1 MDHAGFDLNLIVA
14 FDALMAERHVTRA
27 AIRIGLTQP
36 AMSAA
41 LSRLRKATGDEL
53 FVRGPKGLAPTPR
66 AHDLIA
72 PFRRA
77 LETVSGALDL
87 QTRFQPKEASLTFT
101 LALSDHP
108 AHRLLPQVSEIVNR
122 EGPGIDLRVRG
133 FSDRQ
138 NAIHFLDEGIADV
151 AIGVSPGT
159 EARILMSRLFT
170 ERFVC
175 IARRGSPAAS
185 ALRSVK
191 EFAAARHIL
200 VSPEGEEHGVVD
212 VALAERGMMRR
223 LGVVLSQMYA
233 APHLVANSNNLI
245 ATLMEGVVAN
255 SGFSDDL
262 VVAAPPLELPTVDFH
277 LLWHRRTDQ
286 HPAHQWL
293 RACIAE
299 AAIH

>member
-1 MDHAGFDLNLIVA
+1 MDYAGFDLNLIVA

-27 AIRIGLTQP
+27 AVRIGLTQP

-77 LETVSGALDL
+77 LDTVSGALDL
-87 QTRFQPKEASLTFT
+87 QTRFQPKEASQTFT

-108 AHRLLPQVSEIVNR
+108 AQRLLPRLSEIVSR

-138 NAIHFLDEGIADV
+138 NAIHLLDEGIADV
-151 AIGVSPGT
+151 AVGVLPGN
-159 EARILMSRLFT
+159 EARILMNHLFT

-175 IARRGSPAAS
+175 IARRGSSAAS
-185 ALRSVK
+185 ALRSVE

-212 VALAERGMMRR
+212 AALAERGMMRR

-245 ATLMEGVVAN
+245 ATLMEGVVTN

-299 AAIH
+299 AAIQ

>member
-1 MDHAGFDLNLIVA
+1 MDYAGFDLNLIVA
-14 FDALMAERHVTRA
+14 FDALIAERHVTRA

-53 FVRGPKGLAPTPR
+53 FVRGPNGLAPTPR

-87 QTRFQPKEASLTFT
+87 QTRFQPKEASQTFT

-108 AHRLLPQVSEIVNR
+108 VHRLLPQVSEIVNR

-133 FSDRQ
+133 FRDRQ
-138 NAIHFLDEGIADV
+138 NAVHLLDEGIADV

-159 EARILMSRLFT
+159 EARILMSYLFT

-175 IARRGSPAAS
+175 IARKRSPAAS
-185 ALRSVK
+185 ALRSV
-191 EFAAARHIL
+191 ERFAAARHVL

-212 VALAERGMMRR
+212 VALAERGMKRR
-223 LGVVLSQMYA
+223 LGVVLPDMYA
-233 APHLVANSNNLI
+233 APKLIANSNNLI
-245 ATLMEGVVAN
+245 ATLMEGVMVDCGVSA
-255 SGFSDDL
+255 DL
-262 VVAAPPLELPTVDFH
+262 VVAAPPLKLPTVDFH
-277 LLWHRRTDQ
+277 LIWHRRTDQ
-286 HPAHQWL
+286 HPAHRWL

-299 AAIH
+299 AATN

>member
-77 LETVSGALDL
+77 LDTVSGALDL
-87 QTRFQPKEASLTFT
+87 QTRFQPKEASQTFT

-108 AHRLLPQVSEIVNR
+108 AHRLLPHVSEIVSR

-133 FSDRQ
+133 FRDRQ
-138 NAIHFLDEGIADV
+138 NAIHLLDEGIADV

-159 EARILMSRLFT
+159 EARILMSHLFS

-175 IARRGSPAAS
+175 IARKGSSAAS
-185 ALRSVK
+185 ALRNVK
-191 EFAAARHIL
+191 RFAAARHVL

-212 VALAERGMMRR
+212 VALAERGMVRR
-223 LGVVLSQMYA
+223 LGVVLPHMYA

-245 ATLMEGVVAN
+245 ATLMEGVVVN
-255 SGFSDDL
+255 YGFSGDL
-262 VVAAPPLELPTVDFH
+262 VVVAPPLELPTVDFH

-286 HPAHQWL
+286 HPAHRWL

-299 AAIH
+299 AATN

>member
-1 MDHAGFDLNLIVA
+1 VDYAGFDLNLIVA

-41 LSRLRKATGDEL
+41 LSRLRKATRDEL

-77 LETVSGALDL
+77 LDTVSGALDL
-87 QTRFQPKEASLTFT
+87 QTRFHPKEASQTFT

-108 AHRLLPQVSEIVNR
+108 AHRLLPHVSEIVSR

-138 NAIHFLDEGIADV
+138 NAIHLLDEGIADV
-151 AIGVSPGT
+151 AVGVLPGN
-159 EARILMSRLFT
+159 EARILTSHLFT

-175 IARRGSPAAS
+175 IARRGSSAAS
-185 ALRSVK
+185 ALRSVE

-212 VALAERGMMRR
+212 VALAERGMTRR

-255 SGFSDDL
+255 SGFSHDL

>member
-1 MDHAGFDLNLIVA
+1 MDYAGFDLNLIVA

-72 PFRRA
+72 PLRRA
-77 LETVSGALDL
+77 LDTVSGALDL
-87 QTRFQPKEASLTFT
+87 QTRFQPKEASQTFT

-138 NAIHFLDEGIADV
+138 NAIHLLDEGIADA
-151 AIGVSPGT
+151 AIGSGAFPTSNAKPPSGYVQ
-159 EARILMSRLFT
+159 
-170 ERFVC
+170 ERCTV
-175 IARRGSPAAS
+175 
-185 ALRSVK
+185 
-191 EFAAARHIL
+191 
-200 VSPEGEEHGVVD
+200 
-212 VALAERGMMRR
+212 
-223 LGVVLSQMYA
+223 
-233 APHLVANSNNLI
+233 
-245 ATLMEGVVAN
+245 
-255 SGFSDDL
+255 
-262 VVAAPPLELPTVDFH
+262 PPV
-277 LLWHRRTDQ
+277 
-286 HPAHQWL
+286 
-293 RACIAE
+293 
-299 AAIH
+299 